1 MSAIESTTNQ
11 SCVFPDNMPEVS
23 DLAVTGVFRPELLSE
38 GGDSMREQMTLWTLC
53 DNMSIFIE
61 WVPDQMT
68 EQSAIELFQHCG
80 KISSVHFKISQTP
93 KGKKRSAYVN
103 FRNWYKEEEDEGF
116 PDVVADINLIALA
129 YPGFHI
135 MNFHTFAD
143 KRGTIPKTFELKC
156 RINKSVSTVSDK
168 PRPVQQTRPP
178 VLRRQTNQKQ
188 PPTGPPPIRTNQVSI
203 DSRVAFLEKEN
214 EALWREI
221 TILKGALFN
230 KIR

>member
-11 SCVFPDNMPEVS
+11 SCVFADNMSEVS
-23 DLAVTGVFRPELLSE
+23 VLARSGVFRPELLSE
-38 GGDSMREQMTLWTLC
+38 GGDSMREQLDIWANS
-53 DNMSIFIE
+53 DNMSIYIE

-68 EQSAIELFQHCG
+68 EQSATELFQLYG
-80 KISSVHFKISQTP
+80 KVSSIHFKTSQTL

-103 FRNWYKEEEDEGF
+103 FIWWNRDEQGEVHEVI
-116 PDVVADINLIALA
+116 DEMAQV
-129 YPGFHI
+129 YPGYYPVKYE
-135 MNFHTFAD
+135 TFAD

-156 RINKSVSTVSDK
+156 RVNKSKSTVSDK
-168 PRPVQQTRPP
+168 PKPTPIVQETRPP

-188 PPTGPPPIRTNQVSI
+188 PATGPPPIRTNQVSI

>member
-1 MSAIESTTNQ
+1 MSTIESINAQITAI
-11 SCVFPDNMPEVS
+11 PDNISEVS
-23 DLAVTGVFRPELLSE
+23 GLAVTGVFRPELLSE
-38 GGDSMREQMTLWTLC
+38 GGDSMREQLDLWANS

-61 WVPDQMT
+61 WIPDQMT
-68 EQSAIELFQHCG
+68 EQSAIELFQLYG
-80 KISSVHFKISQTP
+80 KVSSVHFKISQTP

-103 FRNWYKEEEDEGF
+103 FIAWNRDEQGQVHEVIEEMAQ
-116 PDVVADINLIALA
+116 V
-129 YPGFHI
+129 YPGYYPVKYE
-135 MNFHTFAD
+135 TFAD

-156 RINKSVSTVSDK
+156 RVNKSKSTVSDK
-168 PRPVQQTRPP
+168 PKPAPIVQQTRPP

-188 PPTGPPPIRTNQVSI
+188 PATGPPPIRTNQVSI